1 MKEKKPESAGKPRDV
16 AYVRLK
22 GKLRQWLYDER
33 ESRGGDDAGVTLPGL
48 VREKLKKQMD
58 AEKKPK
64 K

>member
-1 MKEKKPESAGKPRDV
+1 MSKDKKPEGAGKSRDV

-33 ESRGGDDAGVTLPGL
+33 ESRGGDDAGVTLPSL

-58 AEKKPK
+58 AEERKK
-64 K
+64 